1 MDLLALLLGI
11 VVGIIAGF
19 IIARLTAPKEGSNDF
34 LRQDLES
41 NRVELKSLQEKFS
54 EATLAREKLQQEL
67 VYLSKEIEQK
77 DARARDREVE
87 FSQRKADFEKE
98 IIDTRQRLE
107 KEFELISN
115 RLITNQSEQFTKVN
129 QEQIG
134 NLLNPL
140 KNQLGEFKLQVE
152 KAYGDEREGQG
163 KLLQQLEQLKEMNQK
178 LSEGASNLASAL
190 KGDSKVQG
198 DWGES
203 HLEVILQKAGL
214 QKDIHYLTQQSF
226 AGSEGRQRPDFLIKL
241 PENRSIIVDSKVSLT
256 AYERYHSSD
265 DLTSA
270 SALKEHIASMRSHIS
285 QLSAKNYDQI
295 TGINTLDFVLMYIP
309 IEPALSLALSNEPKL
324 YEEALNKNI
333 VLVSTTTLLAT
344 MRTVS
349 YIWKQEDQRKNVQE
363 IIHAGSNLYDKFV
376 AFTEDMLQV
385 GKTLESS
392 MSAYDAAMNKLKE
405 GKGNLIGRADKMRKL
420 GLTNKKNINP
430 QLLSDNDQESEAS
443 DEE

>member
-11 VVGIIAGF
+11 LVGIVAGF
-19 IIARLTAPKEGSNDF
+19 IIARVTMPKSANSDF

-41 NRVELKSLQEKFS
+41 TREELKALHAKFND
-54 EATLAREKLQQEL
+54 AVLAREKMQQEL
-67 VYLSKEIEQK
+67 VYLSKELEQK
-77 DARARDREVE
+77 EFRAAERATE
-87 FSQRKADFEKE
+87 FEKRKADFEKE
-98 IIDTRQRLE
+98 ILETRQRLE
-107 KEFELISN
+107 KEFELIST
-115 RLITNQSEQFTKVN
+115 RLIANQSEKFSKVN

-226 AGSEGRQRPDFLIKL
+226 TGEEGRQRPDFLIKL

-265 DLTSA
+265 ELTSA
-270 SALKEHIASMRSHIS
+270 TALKEHISSIRAHIT

-309 IEPALSLALSNEPKL
+309 IEPALSLALSNDQKL

-344 MRTVS
+344 LRTVS

-363 IIHAGSNLYDKFV
+363 IILAGSNLYDKFV
-376 AFTEDMLQV
+376 AFTEDLLQV
-385 GKTLESS
+385 GKTLQSS
-392 MSAYDAAMNKLKE
+392 VTAYDAAMSKLKD
-405 GKGNLIGRADKMRKL
+405 GRGNLIGRADKMRKL
-420 GLTNKKNINP
+420 GLTNKKSFGS
-430 QLLSDNDQESEAS
+430 QLLTDNDQESEVS
-443 DEE
+443 NDE

>member
-19 IIARLTAPKEGSNDF
+19 VIARFTTPKEGSNDF

-41 NRVELKSLQEKFS
+41 NRAELKSLQEKYS
-54 EATLAREKLQQEL
+54 EAVLAREKLQQEL
-67 VYLSKEIEQK
+67 MYLSKEIEQK
-77 DARARDREVE
+77 DTRAREREVE
-87 FSQRKADFEKE
+87 FSQRRADFEKE

-163 KLLQQLEQLKEMNQK
+163 KLFQQLEQLKEMNQK

-226 AGSEGRQRPDFLIKL
+226 SGSEGRQRPDFLIKL
-241 PENRSIIVDSKVSLT
+241 PENRSIVVDSKVSLT

-265 DLTSA
+265 ELTSA
-270 SALKEHIASMRSHIS
+270 TALKEHVASMRTHIS

-363 IIHAGSNLYDKFV
+363 IILAGSNLYDKFV

-430 QLLSDNDQESEAS
+430 QLLSDNDLESEAS